1 MLVLMLLFE
10 LVKHYANPSLTLW
23 ESHTITILFT
33 SILAV
38 ILLYYPLRMALYEQQ
53 HANDALRHQRE
64 AEENLLRSEM
74 QYRSFVESVEDSLYT
89 VDVELNYLL
98 INTRHLVRRGLSPDM
113 YAGKQYGDFHS
124 ASETRGIFC
133 PHRSGCA
140 DQSLRAGRV
149 RAERAIISSF

>member
-1 MLVLMLLFE
+1 
-10 LVKHYANPSLTLW
+10 
-23 ESHTITILFT
+23 
-33 SILAV
+33 
-38 ILLYYPLRMALYEQQ
+38 
-53 HANDALRHQRE
+53 
-64 AEENLLRSEM
+64 
-74 QYRSFVESVEDSLYT
+74 
-89 VDVELNYLL
+89 
-98 INTRHLVRRGLSPDM
+98 M